1 MAYKKKIC
9 LFLGFTLS
17 VMLIFS
23 CGQSEKDSDDAL
35 SGRVKSLQKQVDQL
49 KPGFGDVMLG
59 IQTHH
64 AKLWFAGINK
74 NWELADFEL
83 GEIEENIEKIETL
96 YPNDDRTKDLSLLDP
111 KLNSLA
117 AAINAKQV
125 DKFKKEFSTLT
136 NTCNDCH
143 QKNGVAFNVITIPD
157 HPPVPNQKFKVEN

>member
-83 GEIEENIEKIETL
+83 GEIEENIEKIEAL

-111 KLNSLA
+111 KLDSLA
-117 AAINAKQV
+117 TTINAREV
-125 DKFKKEFSTLT
+125 DKFKNEFSTLT

-157 HPPVPNQKFKVEN
+157 HPPVPNQKFKAEN